1 MSVAPAPLRVV
12 SHGEVFTRRWVVE
25 TILDLVGYTTE
36 KDLAGLVAVE
46 PACGT
51 GAFLEVMVE
60 RLLATRGT
68 VDHAELAPAIRAYDL
83 NAEHVAAARAL
94 IQELLLADGCST
106 QVAEALID
114 TWIRCTDF
122 LLAED
127 IPAADVVVGNPPYVR
142 AEEMDPELSPIYRKR
157 WPTMGGKG
165 DLFVGFVERG
175 LTLLRPEGRLG
186 FICADRWMRNAY
198 GAKLRAFVTADFAVE
213 HIWTMHTVDAF
224 EADVDAYPA
233 ITVMRRGEQ
242 ADAVTAEAV
251 TGFDATA
258 AQALAHWHGETFH
271 SPVVTAQRTS
281 TWFTGPEMWP
291 TGNPARLAMI
301 AELTERFSSL
311 QDDASGTRVG
321 IGVATGADKVY
332 VVPEPVEIEPDRLL
346 PLTTGRDLRE
356 GTYAWSGTYLVNP
369 WHEDGSLVDLNE
381 YPLMRAYLE
390 DHGAALKR
398 RHTAQ
403 KTPDRWHRT
412 IDKVNA
418 ALIDQPKLLIGDM
431 RMTLNPV
438 LEPGG
443 HYPHHN
449 LYWITSDTWDLEVLG
464 GILLS
469 DIAQAFVEAYSV
481 RMRGG
486 TLRFQA
492 QYLKKI
498 RVPRP
503 ADVTEDLAEELRQA
517 FRTRDTA
524 AATVAAHH
532 AYGLNEALVAVS

>member
-1 MSVAPAPLRVV
+1 MSVAPALLKVV

-25 TILDLVGYTTE
+25 AILDLVGYTTE
-36 KDLAGLVAVE
+36 KCLGSLVAVE

-51 GAFLEVMVE
+51 GAFLGVMVE

-68 VDHAELAPAIRAYDL
+68 TDYAKLAPAIRAYDL
-83 NAEHVAAARAL
+83 NTDHISAARTL
-94 IQELLLADGCST
+94 VRGLLLDDDCPP
-106 QVAEALID
+106 QVAHELAG
-114 TWIRCTDF
+114 TWIRRADF
-122 LLAED
+122 LLTDAV
-127 IPAADVVVGNPPYVR
+127 PAADVVVGNPPYVR
-142 AEEMDPELSPIYRKR
+142 AEEVDPEFSPIYRER

-165 DLFVGFVERG
+165 DLFVGFIERG
-175 LTLLRPEGRLG
+175 LSLLKQEGRLG

-198 GAKLRAFVTADFAVE
+198 GAKLRALVTADFAVE

-224 EADVDAYPA
+224 DTDVDAYPA
-233 ITVMRRGEQ
+233 ITVIRRGEQ

-251 TGFDATA
+251 AGFDATA
-258 AQALAHWHGETFH
+258 AQALTHWQGKTLH
-271 SPVVTAQRTS
+271 SPVFTAQRTS

-291 TGNPARLAMI
+291 TGNPTRLAMI
-301 AELTERFSSL
+301 AELTKRFPSL
-311 QDDASGTRVG
+311 QDGASGTRVG
-321 IGVATGADKVY
+321 IGVATGADKIY
-332 VVPEPVEIEPDRLL
+332 VVPGPIEIESDRLL
-346 PLTTGRDLRE
+346 PLSTGQDLRD
-356 GTYAWSGTYLVNP
+356 GTYAWSGAYLVNP
-369 WHEDGSLVDLNE
+369 WREDGSLVDLAE
-381 YPLMRAYLE
+381 YPRMRSYLE
-390 DHGAALKR
+390 SHGAALKR

-418 ALIDQPKLLIGDM
+418 ALINQPKLLIGDM

-449 LYWITSDTWDLEVLG
+449 LYWVTSDAWDLEVLG
-464 GILLS
+464 GILIS
-469 DIAQAFVEAYSV
+469 DIAQAFIEAYSV

-503 ADVTEDLAEELRQA
+503 GDVTKEISEELRQA
-517 FRTRDTA
+517 FRARD
-524 AATVAAHH
+524 TVAASFAAHR
-532 AYGLNEALVAVS
+532 AYGLEEDLVTTL